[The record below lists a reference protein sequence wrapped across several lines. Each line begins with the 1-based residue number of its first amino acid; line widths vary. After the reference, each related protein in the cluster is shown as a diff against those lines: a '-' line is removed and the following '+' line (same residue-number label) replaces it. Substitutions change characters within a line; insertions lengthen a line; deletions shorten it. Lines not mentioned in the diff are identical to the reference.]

1 MPNMHFIHIP
11 AGWKQLFISL
21 LALNIALGITAS
33 VNIWLYASGPSH
45 DFLIALSIAQH
56 STSHSI
62 IPNASYVFR
71 NMAYQSPLIES
82 SPLAN
87 LSTKNFVYAASH
99 DTDIHTTPLQSF
111 PIMEDHTIP
120 KVEDLRLTVWQLSII
135 NSTTYLD
142 KIQFLH
148 GVASGDPL
156 DNSIILW
163 SKISPPSHL
172 LSNVFR
178 VQYQLTPDVGDL
190 GLLDQN
196 GPHLIQGLVSTEASI
211 DFVVK
216 VDVGGLSPNTKYIYR
231 FKVERDDSKENV
243 VYSPIGFT
251 RTLPDATF
259 NLESLKIAIV
269 SCSNF
274 VDGFFNA
281 YANIA
286 NKKDIDIVLHLGDYI
301 YEYAEGGFGFG
312 ESIGRLPLPN
322 RPLET
327 LQDYRTR
334 HAQYK
339 LDPDLQAAHQFH
351 PWIVIWDDHEFAD
364 NIDAQ
369 EKWRNHTQAG
379 MKAYFE
385 YLPIREARVDD
396 NLKYIDHSN
405 LATWLI
411 SQCLTLDSR
420 AEQENWLYDQL
431 LSSKRNGTIGVLS
444 EISIHSSFAFD
455 IVPDPFDELQYSRT
469 NRTASLGVELVSP
482 SVTSSSALE
491 HLQLG
496 MLRVP
501 AQVMFKSYEPHLHH
515 VNLCEHGYIL
525 VDVSPKRV
533 KAEYWYSSDIK
544 ISTTSERL
552 GAVIVTERGSNRIT
566 ESQIF

>member
-1 MPNMHFIHIP
+1 
-11 AGWKQLFISL
+11 
-21 LALNIALGITAS
+21 
-33 VNIWLYASGPSH
+33 
-45 DFLIALSIAQH
+45 
-56 STSHSI
+56 
-62 IPNASYVFR
+62 
-71 NMAYQSPLIES
+71 
-82 SPLAN
+82 
-87 LSTKNFVYAASH
+87 
-99 DTDIHTTPLQSF
+99 
-111 PIMEDHTIP
+111 MEDHTIP

-156 DNSIILW
+156 DNSIMYVTSRLCCLCI
-163 SKISPPSHL
+163 
-172 LSNVFR
+172 
-178 VQYQLTPDVGDL
+178 YQLTPDVGDL

-396 NLKYIDHSN
+396 KFKIYRSFKFGNLVD
-405 LATWLI
+405 LAM
-411 SQCLTLDSR
+411 LDTRIVGRDETDLRDASKINSLER
-420 AEQENWLYDQL
+420 TILGAEQENWLYDQL
-431 LSSKRNGTIGVLS
+431 LSSKRNGTIWRFIGNQVVFSPLQILGVPLGVDS
-444 EISIHSSFAFD
+444 WDGYPANRARITSLLTQNKITDTIFLTGDIHSSFAFD